1 MIYTLCIMLII
12 RNINEKKDMKVGKTT
27 VELQHA
33 LEHVLIFF
41 SFESLLKYL
50 NTVQFVKYSKP
61 LIFHFRKTK
70 HFLNFSMSV
79 QSVSSPR
86 IARLIR
92 TEQAVSNS
100 YTFLPSPPKFL
111 PSEKF
116 ISKDS
121 SFLNENTQNQIYQK
135 VPQSARFASHE
146 CLPKLNSSFSPKK
159 RQTEMKEERILGLL
173 SRLEQQEPAFH
184 ERKGIILNSLVPYIT
199 VEYLST
205 ISQQTIEKIFL
216 TIQKILNEPP
226 PFSVPSVYFKA
237 IFFPQRFLTND
248 YELCYVVLK
257 KLTKICPLKIS
268 KSLIKT
274 LIKRCA
280 SASINDRQNAKQV
293 LIDLDHSYTYD
304 IMNIVYIQLIN
315 SQVHGMNDLLEV
327 CLTVLEKS
335 TDSGPNSRYEEL
347 FCSLKLLHIAPHY
360 HTFVDN
366 LIKCLLELFKK
377 DPKYAHEMRLF
388 ILNHWTRCDPPKSVT
403 LMKEATAICSVDP
416 PVEQYVWQ
424 RFTWRASSIYMPLA
438 LEGLNFVEKTKDKA
452 EGYNNQILR
461 FLLEDAAES
470 HWCEIVRERA
480 KKILELL
487 EPSEPVEPSKLPIN
501 IWVELREQAK
511 QNYPD
516 DNFGGRRRKKT
527 AQKPN

>member
-1 MIYTLCIMLII
+1 M
-12 RNINEKKDMKVGKTT
+12 
-27 VELQHA
+27 
-33 LEHVLIFF
+33 
-41 SFESLLKYL
+41 
-50 NTVQFVKYSKP
+50 
-61 LIFHFRKTK
+61 
-70 HFLNFSMSV
+70 SM

-100 YTFLPSPPKFL
+100 YTFLPSPPKFI
-111 PSEKF
+111 PQEKF
-116 ISKDS
+116 TSKDS
-121 SFLNENTQNQIYQK
+121 SFLNENTQKQIYPR

-146 CLPKLNSSFSPKK
+146 CLPKLNGSAFSPKK
-159 RQTEMKEERILGLL
+159 SPTEIKEERILGLL
-173 SRLEQQEPAFH
+173 SRLEQQDPAFH
-184 ERKGIILNSLVPYIT
+184 EKKGIILNSLIPFIT
-199 VEYLST
+199 VDYLQS
-205 ISQQTIEKIFL
+205 ISQQTIDKIFSTL
-216 TIQKILNEPP
+216 QMILKEPP

-248 YELCYVVLK
+248 IELTYVVLK
-257 KLTKICPLKIS
+257 KLTKICPLNIP

-274 LIKRCA
+274 LIHRCA

-293 LIDLDHSYTYD
+293 LIDLDDCYTYD
-304 IMNIVYIQLIN
+304 IMNLVSIQLIN

-335 TDSGPNSRYEEL
+335 TDNGPNSRYEEL

-377 DPKYAHEMRLF
+377 DPKYAHETRLF
-388 ILNHWTRCDPPKSVT
+388 ILNHWSRSDPPKSVT
-403 LMKEATAICSVDP
+403 YMKEATIICSVDP
-416 PVEQYVWQ
+416 PVDQYVWQ
-424 RFTWRASSIYMPLA
+424 RFSWRASSIYMPLA

-452 EGYNNQILR
+452 QGYNNQILR

-480 KKILELL
+480 KRVLELL
-487 EPSEPVEPSKLPIN
+487 EPSEPKEPNKLPIN
-501 IWVELREQAK
+501 IWVDLREQAK
-511 QNYPD
+511 LNYPD
-516 DNFGGRRRKKT
+516 VNFGGGRRRKPPPTPK
-527 AQKPN
+527 